1 MNNII
6 ALVGT
11 TRQQFASEKL
21 AVIFYLAALKMIP
34 ATDSKA
40 EIKKTLCWLIF
51 NKLLPNLY
59 SRDMSI
65 QGTLSLVLRV
75 SPEL

>member
-21 AVIFYLAALKMIP
+21 AVIFYLAAGKMIP
-34 ATDSKA
+34 AIDSKA
-40 EIKKTLCWLIF
+40 EIKKIFCWLIF
-51 NKLLPNLY
+51 NKPLPNLY
-59 SRDMSI
+59 SRDMCF
-65 QGTLSLVLRV
+65 QNF
-75 SPEL
+75 

>member
-1 MNNII
+1 
-6 ALVGT
+6 
-11 TRQQFASEKL
+11 
-21 AVIFYLAALKMIP
+21 MIP

-51 NKLLPNLY
+51 NKPLPNLY

>member
-1 MNNII
+1 M
-6 ALVGT
+6 
-11 TRQQFASEKL
+11 QQFARVKL
-21 AVIFYLAALKMIP
+21 TVIFYLAAWKMIL

-40 EIKKTLCWLIF
+40 EIKKIVCWLIF
-51 NKLLPNLY
+51 NKPLPNLY

-75 SPEL
+75 SWIIEVPL